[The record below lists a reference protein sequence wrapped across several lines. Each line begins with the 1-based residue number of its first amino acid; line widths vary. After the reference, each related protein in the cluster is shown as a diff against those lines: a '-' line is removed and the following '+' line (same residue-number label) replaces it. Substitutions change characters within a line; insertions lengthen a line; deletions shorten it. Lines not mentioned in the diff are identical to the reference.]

1 MYRSLI
7 LDINSPVVFII
18 TAREFSCLAWLNYS
32 TILQKLISFTC
43 TPVSVKKTNTYC
55 FVSLLLMAGWGK
67 EEKAKRGRKKWKM
80 ENLSIRYTKQAH
92 HSCPGANKSRDLSE
106 PIPICES
113 ATAYAALES
122 ESEPVLT

>member
-1 MYRSLI
+1 
-7 LDINSPVVFII
+7 
-18 TAREFSCLAWLNYS
+18 
-32 TILQKLISFTC
+32 
-43 TPVSVKKTNTYC
+43 
-55 FVSLLLMAGWGK
+55 MAGWGK

-122 ESEPVLT
+122 ESEPAVVAHEAVSGSPVEAGGFKGLGTRRGEFCDADAVSDRSMLHKFLDSGI